1 MLLKE
6 WMTKQIP
13 MTFIHWKSLRSPKQ
27 SMLLL
32 KPFSGGLYLTY
43 SRISL
48 QQSSLM
54 GEKMTV
60 NGVIFLP
67 FTEEWQSFFLFWAS
81 YQSTS
86 RCRRTIAV
94 SEFSIFL
101 HTTYSVVVFYS
112 NWRWKWSQKW
122 KAKSNMK
129 NQTVLQDLR
138 EMSNFY
144 PVGIVQITQVTF
156 C

>member
-67 FTEEWQSFFLFWAS
+67 FTEKWQSFFLFWAS
-81 YQSTS
+81 YQSTF

-94 SEFSIFL
+94 SEFSIFI
-101 HTTYSVVVFYS
+101 HTILWWCFIVIDDGSDPRNEKQRATWKTKQSFRIS
-112 NWRWKWSQKW
+112 GRWATSIQ
-122 KAKSNMK
+122 S
-129 NQTVLQDLR
+129 
-138 EMSNFY
+138 E
-144 PVGIVQITQVTF
+144 
-156 C
+156 

>member
-1 MLLKE
+1 MFLKE

-13 MTFIHWKSLRSPKQ
+13 LTFIHWKSLRSPKQ

-81 YQSTS
+81 YQSTF
-86 RCRRTIAV
+86 RCRRSIAA
-94 SEFSIFL
+94 SEFSIFI
-101 HTTYSVVVFYS
+101 HTISWWCFIAIDDGSDPRNENQRATWKIKQSLRIS
-112 NWRWKWSQKW
+112 GRWATSIQP
-122 KAKSNMK
+122 
-129 NQTVLQDLR
+129 
-138 EMSNFY
+138 E
-144 PVGIVQITQVTF
+144 
-156 C
+156 